1 MNGLDSL
8 DQDFQDIV
16 LALADAGAA
25 LLRNKRATGRP
36 QDRIDADALEQRQRG
51 Q

>member
-1 MNGLDSL
+1 MNGLDGL
-8 DQDFQDIV
+8 NQDCRDII
-16 LALADAGAA
+16 LALANAGAA